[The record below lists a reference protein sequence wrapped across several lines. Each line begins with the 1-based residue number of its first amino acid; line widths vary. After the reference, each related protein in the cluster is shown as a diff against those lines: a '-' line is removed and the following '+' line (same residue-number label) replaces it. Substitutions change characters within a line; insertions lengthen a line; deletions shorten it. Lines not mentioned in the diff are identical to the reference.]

1 MTPIIRSIV
10 AIPLFLS
17 LTTGIAISE
26 ERTLAPLSIS
36 PESSPMAARVDARKI
51 AVKFRERG
59 YRITP
64 VTNGDNLQ
72 PFTQFILGLTKGT
85 DVVIM
90 VGKDDAMPDVDL
102 YVKDDVGNMIQ
113 ADTRPISRA
122 CVELS
127 ASYNGDY
134 TVIVKPSPSAVVGHF
149 AVLIGVQPSGYN
161 Q

>member
-1 MTPIIRSIV
+1 MS
-10 AIPLFLS
+10 
-17 LTTGIAISE
+17 
-26 ERTLAPLSIS
+26 
-36 PESSPMAARVDARKI
+36 ARVDARKI
-51 AVKFRERG
+51 AVKFRDRG

-64 VTNGDNLQ
+64 MGNGDNLER
-72 PFTQFILGLTKGT
+72 FTQFVLNLTKGT

-113 ADTRPISRA
+113 ADTRTITRA
-122 CVELS
+122 CVEFS

-134 TVIVKPSPSAVVGHF
+134 TIIVKPTPSAVIGHF
-149 AVLIGVQPSGYN
+149 AVLIGVQPSGY

>member
-1 MTPIIRSIV
+1 MTPLLRFIAAV
-10 AIPLFLS
+10 PVLVS
-17 LTTGIAISE
+17 LTLTDAISQSVV
-26 ERTLAPLSIS
+26 APLSAS

-64 VTNGDNLQ
+64 VANGDNLQ
-72 PFTQFILGLTKGT
+72 PFTQFDLNLTKGT

-102 YVKDDVGNMIQ
+102 YVKDDVGNMVQ

-122 CVELS
+122 CVEFS

-134 TVIVKPSPSAVVGHF
+134 TVVVKPTQSSVVGHF
-149 AVLIGVQPSGYN
+149 AVLIGVQPSGY

>member
-1 MTPIIRSIV
+1 MSPTLRTSSL
-10 AIPLFLS
+10 ALMLLC
-17 LTTGIAISE
+17 LTTSVATSQSRG
-26 ERTLAPLSIS
+26 LAPLSAS

-51 AVKFRERG
+51 AVKFRDRG

-64 VTNGDNLQ
+64 VANGDNLQ
-72 PFTQFILGLTKGT
+72 PFTQFDLNLTKGT
-85 DVVIM
+85 DCVIM

-122 CVELS
+122 CVEFS

-134 TVIVKPSPSAVVGHF
+134 TVIVKPAASAVIGHF
-149 AVLIGVQPSGYN
+149 AVLIGVQASGY